1 LGNKGKVNNFGNIKM
16 RSLLVLV
23 IFVLLLWLICRF
35 FYFQGRKDGIK
46 SQKLKDKAPATGRKK
61 VDSFVVDNENRG
73 SGGDEQDIK

>member
-1 LGNKGKVNNFGNIKM
+1 M

-35 FYFQGRKDGIK
+35 FYFQGRKDEIK
-46 SQKLKDKAPATGRKK
+46 SKNLKNEAPATGRKK